1 MPPLR
6 VRQAQ
11 NDPLSQNR
19 HRRDL
24 VGAETNAFGIRQ
36 PSLGGRGTALA
47 VDEGNLYNQAKRDN
61 LQTLRIMK
69 SCLRHDEIIKL
80 TFYNEI
86 FRSAENE
93 IKSVLSAAADFITQ

>member
-36 PSLGGRGTALA
+36 PSLGGRGRLPFGEGEMSAKPTEGYGPVGREA
-47 VDEGNLYNQAKRDN
+47 VDEGNLYNQAKRDKVQA
-61 LQTLRIMK
+61 LPLM
-69 SCLRHDEIIKL
+69 SCR
-80 TFYNEI
+80 T
-86 FRSAENE
+86 A
-93 IKSVLSAAADFITQ
+93 T